1 MKKVKDSQKR
11 WKQLVT
17 MLLVAALLVTGT
29 PDVVG
34 FASEGTQEQVTAAA
48 EQSQK
53 TQEKAQKESAQE
65 ETAQKEAVQDHE
77 QMSEEA
83 GGQQSSSSH
92 SDTAVKEE
100 NTEKERSAA
109 GTTERS
115 ETEEPQNNKQ
125 KNEVVSGA
133 KSVAPSTSKVREPDK
148 NEEKKE
154 EKEEKDTKTEY
165 IYKSASIYAKITLK
179 DAEALSD
186 HAELYVKQKKIENK
200 IKNQIMNKAVGEEN
214 KQLVDSLKAYD
225 FSFILSGER
234 VDSSESMQV
243 TLSNLGTKNTQNT
256 LIYQMEEDGQVKK
269 VDAVKTGSDAM
280 QFMTKRLASYVIL
293 TYTTVSD
300 IKGNDITTLYPA
312 MITAAQTQI
321 QSKENGNVPIE
332 FWTRSKTPLVL
343 KDKTGKKALEWT
355 WSDIAD
361 IDLSLENDSQ
371 VWNGSRS
378 YGKHIATSLKNGRVT
393 AKDGKLY
400 DSALWK
406 NEGKAGKDTTITR
419 IRGEFTIT
427 DKNRSRYAYTL
438 KTITDSENIYAKDN
452 MFVFVY
458 PKDTELT
465 DNNYMDYLA
474 FWTGAS
480 ADAGTFHERTAAHY
494 TQRTSAK
501 GLSILTDGWHMT
513 TVCNNAG
520 SIIAN
525 TDANDYYIDVISTT
539 DSSTAWHVPIYIG
552 KRYRRWRDAKR
563 SGWNRYCQQYK
574 NKGGTKY

>member
-53 TQEKAQKESAQE
+53 TQEKAQKESVQE

-234 VDSSESMQV
+234 VDPSESMQV
-243 TLSNLGTKNTQNT
+243 TLSNLGIKNTQNT

-293 TYTTVSD
+293 AYTTVSD

-427 DKNRSRYAYTL
+427 DKNRSKYAYTL
-438 KTITDSENIYAKDN
+438 KTVTDSENIYAKDN

-501 GLSILTDGWHMT
+501 GLPFLQTDG
-513 TVCNNAG
+513 
-520 SIIAN
+520 I
-525 TDANDYYIDVISTT
+525 
-539 DSSTAWHVPIYIG
+539 
-552 KRYRRWRDAKR
+552 
-563 SGWNRYCQQYK
+563 
-574 NKGGTKY
+574 

>member
-480 ADAGTFHERTAAHY
+480 ADARHLPRKDCCALYTA
-494 TQRTSAK
+494 
-501 GLSILTDGWHMT
+501 
-513 TVCNNAG
+513 N
-520 SIIAN
+520 
-525 TDANDYYIDVISTT
+525 IS
-539 DSSTAWHVPIYIG
+539 
-552 KRYRRWRDAKR
+552 
-563 SGWNRYCQQYK
+563 
-574 NKGGTKY
+574 

>member
-234 VDSSESMQV
+234 VDPSESMQV
-243 TLSNLGTKNTQNT
+243 TLSNLGIKNTQNT

-293 TYTTVSD
+293 T
-300 IKGNDITTLYPA
+300 
-312 MITAAQTQI
+312 
-321 QSKENGNVPIE
+321 
-332 FWTRSKTPLVL
+332 
-343 KDKTGKKALEWT
+343 
-355 WSDIAD
+355 
-361 IDLSLENDSQ
+361 
-371 VWNGSRS
+371 
-378 YGKHIATSLKNGRVT
+378 
-393 AKDGKLY
+393 
-400 DSALWK
+400 
-406 NEGKAGKDTTITR
+406 
-419 IRGEFTIT
+419 
-427 DKNRSRYAYTL
+427 
-438 KTITDSENIYAKDN
+438 
-452 MFVFVY
+452 
-458 PKDTELT
+458 
-465 DNNYMDYLA
+465 
-474 FWTGAS
+474 
-480 ADAGTFHERTAAHY
+480 
-494 TQRTSAK
+494 
-501 GLSILTDGWHMT
+501 
-513 TVCNNAG
+513 
-520 SIIAN
+520 
-525 TDANDYYIDVISTT
+525 
-539 DSSTAWHVPIYIG
+539 
-552 KRYRRWRDAKR
+552 
-563 SGWNRYCQQYK
+563 
-574 NKGGTKY
+574 

>member
-1 MKKVKDSQKR
+1 
-11 WKQLVT
+11 
-17 MLLVAALLVTGT
+17 
-29 PDVVG
+29 
-34 FASEGTQEQVTAAA
+34 
-48 EQSQK
+48 
-53 TQEKAQKESAQE
+53 
-65 ETAQKEAVQDHE
+65 
-77 QMSEEA
+77 
-83 GGQQSSSSH
+83 
-92 SDTAVKEE
+92 
-100 NTEKERSAA
+100 
-109 GTTERS
+109 
-115 ETEEPQNNKQ
+115 
-125 KNEVVSGA
+125 
-133 KSVAPSTSKVREPDK
+133 
-148 NEEKKE
+148 
-154 EKEEKDTKTEY
+154 
-165 IYKSASIYAKITLK
+165 
-179 DAEALSD
+179 
-186 HAELYVKQKKIENK
+186 
-200 IKNQIMNKAVGEEN
+200 MNKAVGEEN

-256 LIYQMEEDGQVKK
+256 LIYQVTEDGQVKNI
-269 VDAVKTGSDAM
+269 DAVKTGSDEM

-539 DSSTAWHVPIYIG
+539 DSSTG
-552 KRYRRWRDAKR
+552 GMYRFTLVKDTKGGEIAKDLDGTSKTKEAQSTEQTAKAASIIREYKSDEINVTVTAENETDLPEDAKLQVTAIEKDNKNTAEKYEDVKQQLIDKTTDK
-563 SGWNRYCQQYK
+563 SYSIAGFLAYDISFVDNNRNKIEPNGKVQVSIEYNKTAIPEELK
-574 NKGGTKY
+574 NEKN